1 MPGQVGDT
9 AEEVQHISRIE
20 PRIFLGSHDVRSR
33 TVLELNP
40 TPPCGQ
46 PDGRG
51 AWEGPLAYVWEEG
64 GGPEGE
70 LLPGKGLVNGR
81 HLGRRRL
88 EWFTRKERAVFCRDL
103 H

>member
-1 MPGQVGDT
+1 M
-9 AEEVQHISRIE
+9 S
-20 PRIFLGSHDVRSR
+20 S
-33 TVLELNP
+33 
-40 TPPCGQ
+40 TPPLLADSRLVGGH
-46 PDGRG
+46 GRD
-51 AWEGPLAYVWEEG
+51 PAYVWEEG
-64 GGPEGE
+64 GGAEGE